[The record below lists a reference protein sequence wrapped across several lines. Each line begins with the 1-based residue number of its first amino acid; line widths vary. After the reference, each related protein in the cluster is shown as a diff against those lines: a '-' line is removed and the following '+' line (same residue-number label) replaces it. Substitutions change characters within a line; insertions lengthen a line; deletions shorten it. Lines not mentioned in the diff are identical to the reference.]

1 MTDIER
7 LIGIIEKQRLEIEL
21 LQKDTLVDRI
31 RVLTAELEKVK
42 YVLNRVNRD
51 QKTR

>member
-7 LIGIIEKQRLEIEL
+7 LMIIIEKQRIEIEF
-21 LQKDTLVDRI
+21 LQRDILVDRI

-51 QKTR
+51 RKVR

>member
-7 LIGIIEKQRLEIEL
+7 LMNIIEKQRIEIEF

-31 RVLTAELEKVK
+31 RILTAELEKTR
-42 YVLNRVNRD
+42 YVLNRVNRG
-51 QKTR
+51 KK